1 MTIESIFQTMA
12 KDFNAEY
19 AGELEARVQF
29 VFEDKQW
36 SVIIS
41 QGVLESKKGMIADPT
56 LVVTTSTSVWIG
68 IRLGSISGLLAL
80 MAGKVKLS
88 GNVEHF
94 KRLLDKKLFLQ

>member
-41 QGVLESKKGMIADPT
+41 QGELEMKKGTIADPT
-56 LVVTTSTSVWIG
+56 VVVTTSASVWIG
-68 IRLGSISGLLAL
+68 IRSGTISGILAL
-80 MAGKVKLS
+80 LAGKVQLS

-94 KRLLDKKLFLQ
+94 KRLLDKNLFSH